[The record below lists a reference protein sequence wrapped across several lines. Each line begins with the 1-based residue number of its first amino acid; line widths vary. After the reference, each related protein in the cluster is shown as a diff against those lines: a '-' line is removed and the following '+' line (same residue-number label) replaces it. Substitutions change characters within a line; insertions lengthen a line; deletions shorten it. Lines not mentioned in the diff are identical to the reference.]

1 MATSCI
7 AIGAGIG
14 AIASAG
20 AAPSTTASANTA
32 SVARHPRAR
41 RPVLARAVHGELVLA
56 TKHGFVTVTF
66 DRGSLQSA
74 QGQQLTLVE
83 GTKNTTQKTVT
94 VTVPANAVVRNNG
107 KQATLAD
114 LKPGERVRVVQGLRR
129 TQVVARTPRTR

>member
-1 MATSCI
+1 VATSCV
-7 AIGAGIG
+7 AVGAGIS

-20 AAPSTTASANTA
+20 AATSTTASAKTA
-32 SVARHPRAR
+32 SVARHRGAR
-41 RPVLARAVHGELVLA
+41 RTVLARAVHGELVLA
-56 TKHGFVTVTF
+56 TKHGFVNVTF
-66 DRGSLQSA
+66 DRGSLQSV

-129 TQVVARTPRTR
+129 TQVVARTPRTP

>member
-1 MATSCI
+1 
-7 AIGAGIG
+7 
-14 AIASAG
+14 
-20 AAPSTTASANTA
+20 
-32 SVARHPRAR
+32 
-41 RPVLARAVHGELVLA
+41 VLA
-56 TKHGFVTVTF
+56 TKHGFVNVTF
-66 DRGSLQSA
+66 DRGSLQSV

-129 TQVVARTPRTR
+129 TQVVARTPRTP